1 MSLLETR
8 SRAPT
13 ALRRRAHQGARWPW
27 MLLPF
32 ARLLQTGLS
41 PDRTTGQSG
50 YWTAIAQPHYL
61 QSLLNILLLSLAV
74 TLITLLI
81 AAVVGC
87 FLAPQRFAGRGTLLA
102 QLSMSLFHERGTLA
116 CSLSGLFISY
126 LYFSLPRAIDTLNA
140 LRPQPDTVVIT
151 GDLVDFG
158 AVEEYQTLQLL
169 LRRLQLPFRLMPGN
183 HDDRQAQREVFADH
197 VYLQQGV
204 TLNWQ
209 LKVGPLQ
216 QLALEFSVP
225 EQPWGEIDAHQ
236 LRWLEQHLACEPA
249 APTLQYFFSVLIC

>member
-1 MSLLETR
+1 M
-8 SRAPT
+8 
-13 ALRRRAHQGARWPW
+13 
-27 MLLPF
+27 
-32 ARLLQTGLS
+32 
-41 PDRTTGQSG
+41 
-50 YWTAIAQPHYL
+50 
-61 QSLLNILLLSLAV
+61 
-74 TLITLLI
+74 
-81 AAVVGC
+81 
-87 FLAPQRFAGRGTLLA
+87 
-102 QLSMSLFHERGTLA
+102 
-116 CSLSGLFISY
+116 
-126 LYFSLPRAIDTLNA
+126 
-140 LRPQPDTVVIT
+140 IT

-249 APTLQYFFSVLIC
+249 APTLVMLQYIFRC

>member
-27 MLLPF
+27 MLLPVLLFFAAFWLLPF
-32 ARLLQTGLS
+32 ARLLQTGLT

-61 QSLLNILLLSLAV
+61 QSLLNTLLLSLAV

-87 FLAPQRFAGRGTLLA
+87 FLARQRFAGRGTLLA

-116 CSLSGLFISY
+116 YNAGRSPIRSAACLSAIST
-126 LYFSLPRAIDTLNA
+126 SRCRAPSIPLTRCDH
-140 LRPQPDTVVIT
+140 
-151 GDLVDFG
+151 
-158 AVEEYQTLQLL
+158 
-169 LRRLQLPFRLMPGN
+169 RR
-183 HDDRQAQREVFADH
+183 
-197 VYLQQGV
+197 
-204 TLNWQ
+204 T
-209 LKVGPLQ
+209 
-216 QLALEFSVP
+216 
-225 EQPWGEIDAHQ
+225 
-236 LRWLEQHLACEPA
+236 
-249 APTLQYFFSVLIC
+249 